1 MPIKKRGG
9 QKLTYNEFRALAWD
23 AQPHKDKINFRGNKM
38 ADGSKLPFPVLQPKP
53 HLHYKDQWHCPD
65 NASCRKLLK
74 ELANFPEI
82 RRIEV
87 QHSGDIGSWIYV
99 DWNHQG
105 IGHLLPGQDSDD
117 RGTVIG
123 RR

>member
-1 MPIKKRGG
+1 MPIKKRGE
-9 QKLTYNEFRALAWD
+9 QKLTYNEFRALAWY

-38 ADGSKLPFPVLQPKP
+38 ADGGNLPFPVLKPKP

-65 NASCRKLLK
+65 NTSCRKLLK
-74 ELANFPEI
+74 ELTKFPEI
-82 RRIEV
+82 RRIEM
-87 QHSGDIGSWIYV
+87 QHGGDNGSWIYV

-105 IGHLLPGQDSDD
+105 KGYILPGQDSDD
-117 RGTVIG
+117 RGTVTG